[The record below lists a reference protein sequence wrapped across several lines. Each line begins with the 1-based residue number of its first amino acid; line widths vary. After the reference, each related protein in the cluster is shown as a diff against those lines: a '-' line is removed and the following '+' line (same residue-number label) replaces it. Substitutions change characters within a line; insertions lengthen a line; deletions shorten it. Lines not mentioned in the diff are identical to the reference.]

1 MSQTKPVL
9 NLIPRKAKLESSKEH
24 IVEVLLRITTPQFN
38 LDNIQRPPLNLCV
51 VLDRSGSMAGTKMKE
66 AIEAT
71 KMCIDR
77 MEERD
82 NIGFVIFDSVVETV
96 FPNRPVNDKAL
107 LKEQVEQIFARGN
120 TALHA
125 AWVAGGLEVNKKQD
139 PAAINRIL
147 LITDGQANV
156 GESSPAV
163 ISHQARELNS
173 RGVSTTTIGI
183 GTDFNESLLIPMAEA
198 GGGNA
203 WHVETPESMSRIFD
217 VELNGLVN
225 QFGHTVSLG
234 VTPIPGVEV
243 TDILNDFEKQIDGR
257 HKLPNLTAANNLDI
271 VMRLRISSL
280 AACDTKDLAAFDV
293 TFIGQQSGIPER
305 AEGKVSLSFVSA
317 EEAAAVKDDAEVEAA
332 VLLLSNARD
341 RRSAMESLDRGDSR
355 NAREILD
362 RVRSNS
368 SLVMAHNA
376 SPAVSQ
382 EFRRLNSE
390 ISDLDSHDEV
400 MARKKMAFARNMR
413 VHGKFGLIFD
423 REEQ

>member
-225 QFGHTVSLG
+225 QFGHTVSLS